1 MIDPYIEL
9 NQTKFM
15 LVVNTHE
22 AKTRLSELL
31 RLVEE
36 RSERIRVCRN
46 GKPVAE
52 IGPITA
58 TEGDPLQPDPLLA
71 GVVFHEDPVTPLA
84 EEDWPE
90 S

>member
-1 MIDPYIEL
+1 MDTYIEL

-46 GKPVAE
+46 GRPVAE
-52 IGPITA
+52 IGPISA
-58 TEGDPLQPDPLLA
+58 TTGDPLQPDPLLA
-71 GVVFHEDPVTPLA
+71 EVVFHEDPVAPLA
-84 EEDWPE
+84 EEDWPD